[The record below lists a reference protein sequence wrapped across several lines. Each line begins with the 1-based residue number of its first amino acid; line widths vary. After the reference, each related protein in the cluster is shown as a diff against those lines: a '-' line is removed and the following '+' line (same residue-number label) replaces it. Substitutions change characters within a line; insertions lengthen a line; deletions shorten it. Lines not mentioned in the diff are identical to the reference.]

1 MKRLIPI
8 AIAAA
13 LLGGSAYAQSIN
25 LGPGGVSIDPRSDR
39 ERAIDRAE
47 RDREIRRE
55 QRERMREREARREWR
70 EDRYGRPGRDCRTVT
85 RVRDTP
91 RGEIRHTTRVCD

>member
-1 MKRLIPI
+1 MKRLIPL
-8 AIAAA
+8 AMAAV
-13 LLGGSAYAQSIN
+13 LLGGSAHAQSIN
-25 LGPGGVSIDPRSDR
+25 LGPGGVSIDPRSGR

-55 QRERMREREARREWR
+55 ERARMREREARREWR
-70 EDRYGRPGRDCRTVT
+70 EERYGHPRRDCRTVT

-91 RGEIRHTTRVCD
+91 RGEVRHTTRVCD